1 MDSGVIV
8 VHIWVRHSLVYTRSI
23 APTKLSSGW
32 MDDIPST
39 GQNGAFMGPG
49 DAVEG
54 STPPSVSEIE
64 RVLTRYLIPAKI
76 HSAHAQ
82 HRL

>member
-1 MDSGVIV
+1 
-8 VHIWVRHSLVYTRSI
+8 
-23 APTKLSSGW
+23 